1 MSKNKTVLINE
12 KESVMDNVD
21 RINKAH
27 NDLFMAIKGTRKTT
41 KNKANKDNN
50 KAFKTVYIDGELFD
64 TDSLRYKSFVK
75 PTNPTPKQSVIK
87 LSKKMKVIDLE
98 KPYNDS
104 NELMEYI
111 WRRKNGHNIRS
122 GVIVG
127 NVVDGVIRIGWSK
140 CKISE
145 DPFCSYSG
153 INIARTRLIKDDGRK
168 FLFSPEAPFVNISDE
183 ELKSKVPD
191 CIRSQVRN
199 FGSRC
204 LRYYKTA
211 NKLEIPD

>member
-1 MSKNKTVLINE
+1 MSKNKAKTVLINE

-41 KNKANKDNN
+41 KNMNKDNN
-50 KAFKTVYIDGELFD
+50 KIVYGDGELKAVYIDGELFD
-64 TDSLRYKSFVK
+64 TDSFRYKSFVK
-75 PTNPTPKQSVIK
+75 PTNATPKQSVIK
-87 LSKKMKVIDLE
+87 LSNKTKVIDLE

-145 DPFCSYSG
+145 DQFNSYDG
-153 INIARTRLIKDDGRK
+153 INIARTRLIKDDGSK
-168 FLFSPEAPFVNISDE
+168 FLVNISDE